1 MVRWMVS
8 ELPAG
13 WAETTLGAIGSVQ
26 SGMGFPLEMQGQT
39 EGVYPVYKVGD
50 VSRGVLLDRGI
61 LRRSTNY
68 VDAEAAAIL
77 KGHIFPE
84 GSILFAKI
92 GEALR
97 LNRRAIVF
105 REGLADNNVMGFKA
119 DQGIDDGFLYHF
131 LRTQDLASLSR
142 STTIPSIRKSDVEDI
157 TISLPP
163 LAEQKRIVQKLDA
176 LLAQV
181 DTLKARIDAM
191 PALLKR
197 FREATLTSAM
207 SGTLTKDW
215 RIESSQSTAPEAP
228 RMCRQLL
235 ANERERI
242 WRGRG
247 KYKPAV
253 RSGEVDA
260 SEFSNL
266 PEVWHRGTLD
276 EITWSVKDGPH
287 FSPKYATD
295 GVRFISGGNIRPGR
309 IDLSTGK
316 YISQELHEELSARCK
331 PEYLD
336 VLYTKGG
343 TTGFAAVNRTES
355 EFNVW
360 VHVAVLKMLPPS
372 VVDPF
377 FVEFALN
384 SPECYAQSQRYT
396 HGVGNQD
403 LGLRRMIKIVLPV
416 PPIGEQREIVRRVE
430 QLFAYADQ
438 LEAKVATAKQRI
450 DALTQSLLAKAF
462 RGELVPQ
469 DPAAEP
475 ASVLLDRI
483 RAQRAATPKPKRG
496 RKAAT
501 S

>member
-1 MVRWMVS
+1 M
-8 ELPAG
+8 
-13 WAETTLGAIGSVQ
+13 
-26 SGMGFPLEMQGQT
+26 
-39 EGVYPVYKVGD
+39 
-50 VSRGVLLDRGI
+50 
-61 LRRSTNY
+61 
-68 VDAEAAAIL
+68 
-77 KGHIFPE
+77 
-84 GSILFAKI
+84 
-92 GEALR
+92 
-97 LNRRAIVF
+97 
-105 REGLADNNVMGFKA
+105 
-119 DQGIDDGFLYHF
+119 
-131 LRTQDLASLSR
+131 
-142 STTIPSIRKSDVEDI
+142 
-157 TISLPP
+157 
-163 LAEQKRIVQKLDA
+163 
-176 LLAQV
+176 
-181 DTLKARIDAM
+181 
-191 PALLKR
+191 
-197 FREATLTSAM
+197 
-207 SGTLTKDW
+207 
-215 RIESSQSTAPEAP
+215 
-228 RMCRQLL
+228 
-235 ANERERI
+235 
-242 WRGRG
+242 
-247 KYKPAV
+247 
-253 RSGEVDA
+253 
-260 SEFSNL
+260 
-266 PEVWHRGTLD
+266 
-276 EITWSVKDGPH
+276 
-287 FSPKYATD
+287 
-295 GVRFISGGNIRPGR
+295 
-309 IDLSTGK
+309 
-316 YISQELHEELSARCK
+316 
-331 PEYLD
+331 D

>member
-1 MVRWMVS
+1 MLSAKNISGGKIRFD
-8 ELPAG
+8 ELRLLSK
-13 WAETTLGAIGSVQ
+13 ED
-26 SGMGFPLEMQGQT
+26 FELEDRRT
-39 EGVYPVYKVGD
+39 NISPD
-50 VSRGVLLDRGI
+50 DVLLTIVGALGRSAVVPSESPEFTVQRSVAVLKTKHLEPNYLRFLLESPIAQRFFQDNAKGTAQKGI
-61 LRRSTNY
+61 Y
-68 VDAEAAAIL
+68 L
-77 KGHIFPE
+77 KAL
-84 GSILFAKI
+84 GSMP
-92 GEALR
+92 
-97 LNRRAIVF
+97 IVV
-105 REGLADNNVMGFKA
+105 A
-119 DQGIDDGFLYHF
+119 
-131 LRTQDLASLSR
+131 
-142 STTIPSIRKSDVEDI
+142 
-157 TISLPP
+157 P
-163 LAEQKRIVQKLDA
+163 LAEQKRIAQKLDA

>member
-1 MVRWMVS
+1 MVS
-8 ELPAG
+8 ELPGG
-13 WAETTLGAIGSVQ
+13 WGLCRLGEI
-26 SGMGFPLEMQGQT
+26 LELKYGKALPARSRD
-39 EGVYPVYKVGD
+39 GGAYPVYGSNGIVGNHSAYLAEGPTVIVGRKGSVGEVCYSAVPCFPID
-50 VSRGVLLDRGI
+50 TTYYAEEFEVTHSKFIYYLLRN
-61 LRRSTNY
+61 L
-68 VDAEAAAIL
+68 
-77 KGHIFPE
+77 
-84 GSILFAKI
+84 
-92 GEALR
+92 
-97 LNRRAIVF
+97 
-105 REGLADNNVMGFKA
+105 
-119 DQGIDDGFLYHF
+119 
-131 LRTQDLASLSR
+131 DLASLNK
-142 STTIPSIRKSDVEDI
+142 STAIPGLNRQDAYDLEIP
-157 TISLPP
+157 LPP
-163 LAEQKRIVQKLDA
+163 LAEQKRIAQKLDA

>member
-1 MVRWMVS
+1 MVS
-8 ELPAG
+8 ELPGG
-13 WAETTLGAIGSVQ
+13 WTSCQLG
-26 SGMGFPLEMQGQT
+26 
-39 EGVYPVYKVGD
+39 D
-50 VSRGVLLDRGI
+50 LLD
-61 LRRSTNY
+61 
-68 VDAEAAAIL
+68 
-77 KGHIFPE
+77 HIQAGKNVKCDERPPE
-84 GSILFAKI
+84 GEEPGLVKI
-92 GEALR
+92 SAVTWGKFDELESKTLLSDDGLEARNKIQPGDLLISRANTLELVGAPVIVHAITKNLYLSDKVLRLDLAEPLRAWALTCLKSKSGRSQIEALATGNQLSMR
-97 LNRRAIVF
+97 NISQDA
-105 REGLADNNVMGFKA
+105 
-119 DQGIDDGFLYHF
+119 
-131 LRTQDLASLSR
+131 LR
-142 STTIPSIRKSDVEDI
+142 SIELP
-157 TISLPP
+157 LPP
-163 LAEQKRIVQKLDA
+163 LAEQKRIAQKLDA